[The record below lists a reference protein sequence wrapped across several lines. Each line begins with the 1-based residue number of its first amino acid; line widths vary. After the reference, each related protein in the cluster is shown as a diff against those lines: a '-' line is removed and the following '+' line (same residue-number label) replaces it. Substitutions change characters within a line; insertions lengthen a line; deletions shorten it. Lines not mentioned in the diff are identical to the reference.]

1 MSKTPTLADSMS
13 PLRRARWEAE
23 LNPNAPFIPV
33 FCWLCGN
40 KRVVKAP
47 DLSATHCLDECGR
60 CRTDRGAI
68 SPMTWWNGTRIL
80 PND

>member
-1 MSKTPTLADSMS
+1 MSTLSDSMS
-13 PLRRARWEAE
+13 PIRRARWEAE

-40 KRVVKAP
+40 ERVVRAP
-47 DLSATHCLDECGR
+47 DLSATHCLDECGM
-60 CRTDRGAI
+60 CQIDRGSI
-68 SPMTWWNGTRIL
+68 SPMTWWNGTKIL